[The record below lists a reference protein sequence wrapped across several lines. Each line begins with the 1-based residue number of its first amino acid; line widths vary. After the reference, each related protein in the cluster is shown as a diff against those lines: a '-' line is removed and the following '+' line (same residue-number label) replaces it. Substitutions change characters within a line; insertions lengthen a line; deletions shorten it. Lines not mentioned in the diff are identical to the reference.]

1 MSLTDPTLENF
12 DIKSWNMI
20 VVIDVSHRKDISL
33 PNLGVMLDLLWI
45 LHLSHCYKISVIMLV
60 LLFSFRFEQKK
71 LYYSNCLYKR
81 PYWRLS
87 YYIFS
92 SCQYHFLG
100 KNSNCHIVTFMCN
113 SHKTL
118 SLFKKKEN
126 FKLSKVSN
134 DETWPPEVCHSNYSI
149 EM

>member
-1 MSLTDPTLENF
+1 
-12 DIKSWNMI
+12 MI

-45 LHLSHCYKISVIMLV
+45 VHLSHCYKISVIMLV
-60 LLFSFRFEQKK
+60 FLFSFRFEQKI
-71 LYYSNCLYKR
+71 LFYSICLYKR
-81 PYWRLS
+81 PYWMLS

-92 SCQYHFLG
+92 SCQYHFWA
-100 KNSNCHIVTFMCN
+100 KTVNVTLLHLCVTD
-113 SHKTL
+113 HKTL

>member
-1 MSLTDPTLENF
+1 
-12 DIKSWNMI
+12 MI

-45 LHLSHCYKISVIMLV
+45 VHLSHCYKISVIMLV
-60 LLFSFRFEQKK
+60 LLFSFRFEQKI
-71 LYYSNCLYKR
+71 CTIQTV
-81 PYWRLS
+81 
-87 YYIFS
+87 YIKG
-92 SCQYHFLG
+92 LIEG
-100 KNSNCHIVTFMCN
+100 CHITYFHHVNTIFWAKTVIVTLLHLCVTD
-113 SHKTL
+113 HKTL